1 MPQPNRACSG
11 YLLDV
16 EGSLSL
22 FDCGSG
28 VVSSFLR
35 CGFDPQHL
43 TRVCISHTHSD
54 HVSDLTLLI
63 QMLHGLQRTTPL
75 TVFVP
80 DEFVSPFRSLLRA
93 VYLIPEK
100 LSLPLEIVGYDSGV
114 VLDSEITVTA
124 IANTHQAA
132 QMPLIRRLG
141 LPNRGQCF
149 SFRVSAGGTSVLYS
163 GDLGSFDDLRA
174 HLSDLSLCVVET
186 THIDLDDLFAFAAV
200 SPETEFIFTHLGDGD
215 DIQRL
220 RAKVVATGL
229 SNIRLAEDGL
239 RIGL

>member
-1 MPQPNRACSG
+1 MPQPDRACSG

-16 EGSLSL
+16 DGSLSL

-43 TRVCISHTHSD
+43 TRVFISHTHSD

-63 QMLHGLQRTTPL
+63 QMLHGLRRTSPL

-80 DEFVSPFRSLLRA
+80 DEFVSPFGSLLRA

-114 VLDSEITVTA
+114 LLDAEITVAA
-124 IANTHQAA
+124 IANTHQAV
-132 QMPLIRRLG
+132 QMPLIQHLG
-141 LPNRGQCF
+141 LPNRGECF
-149 SFRVSAGGTSVLYS
+149 SFRISVGGTSVLYS
-163 GDLGSFDDLRA
+163 ADLGSFDDIRG

-186 THIDLDDLFAFAAV
+186 THIALECVFDQAAKSPDLQFVL
-200 SPETEFIFTHLGDGD
+200 SHLGDGD

-220 RAKVVATGL
+220 RAKVAATGL